1 VAEATRQQK
10 HSRHEQLIFHIND
23 INTARRPGRHWIP
36 DPQSSSL
43 DSRPTILKSPS
54 SCDFCEGVAPR
65 QRQLLCCNCCS
76 VAVLQLQRLPA
87 TSRAYAVPPATTIA
101 SGWTTKNT
109 GGMRQGQWLGK
120 RGLKAGVGKGGAET
134 TTPLPPHPKLQLAN
148 SRRARGAN
156 ISNAID
162 RQCRE
167 LLWPQ
172 PELKVKMGFRIGDTL
187 SRQLNITRLC

>member
-1 VAEATRQQK
+1 
-10 HSRHEQLIFHIND
+10 
-23 INTARRPGRHWIP
+23 
-36 DPQSSSL
+36 
-43 DSRPTILKSPS
+43 
-54 SCDFCEGVAPR
+54 
-65 QRQLLCCNCCS
+65 
-76 VAVLQLQRLPA
+76 VLQLLQCCCVAVAAATTNISGLCRA
-87 TSRAYAVPPATTIA
+87 TSNNNRQRMDNKEYWWHEAGAVA
-101 SGWTTKNT
+101 GEK
-109 GGMRQGQWLGK
+109 
-120 RGLKAGVGKGGAET
+120 GLKAGVGKGGAET